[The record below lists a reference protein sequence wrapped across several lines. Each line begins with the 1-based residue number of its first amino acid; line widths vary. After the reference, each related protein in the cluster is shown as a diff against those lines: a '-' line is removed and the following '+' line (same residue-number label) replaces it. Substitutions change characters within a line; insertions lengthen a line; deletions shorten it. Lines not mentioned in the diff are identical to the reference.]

1 MKTGKATRRAARV
14 DPVVQ
19 EIVEGSI
26 AAAER
31 EMEDLVERTARSPLI
46 RDQHDYR
53 VGLFDRDGNK
63 LSGRSYAPIPDGV
76 LERFPVASMKEGDV
90 FLFNDVY
97 QSAGSIGHL
106 PDLCSTIPIFFKGEV
121 VAFAMVF
128 GHHDDVGGM
137 VPGSLPTNAT
147 EIYQEGLIVPPIK
160 LYDAGVQ
167 NTSAYDIIFRNSRLP
182 EHLRADI
189 DAEIGACRVGGER
202 IVDLFRR
209 YGKATVERCFAA
221 LLDKCEDTVRREL
234 LSKIPDGTY
243 EFEDYVER
251 DGVEPDRIHR
261 IHLRM
266 TKRRGRL
273 LLDFSRTAPQALGP
287 INWPS
292 DYADGKFLKKW
303 IGPILRNLADTYE
316 RMFEIDI
323 NEGVCRLLEVKFPPP
338 GSLISPKFPA
348 PTNMRTFT
356 ILRLLGIFCGALA
369 VATKGKMPADQ
380 ETIRYFGLHNRK
392 REGGFFLFR
401 EILGGGSGGR
411 YYADGTDA
419 IHVVPN
425 SRNLP
430 AEFSESRYPV
440 RIEKLALA
448 PDSGGPGKRRG
459 GLGYLKEYTPLVNCL
474 ALSNADRS
482 MLAPWGVNGGKA
494 GGTYKVVLNPDTPQE
509 QVLPALCNTVPLT
522 KGTRIRLVTTGGGG
536 WGNPLDRET
545 DLVRLDVIQGKVTP
559 EGARRDYGVVLGPPE
574 DYKVDERATAALRR
588 QMRRGQPR
596 RLFDRGPYY
605 DAVAKKRLAT
615 QAREHRA
622 GPGAGGRGPRS
633 E

>member
-1 MKTGKATRRAARV
+1 MPV

-53 VGLFDRDGNK
+53 VGLFDRYGNK
-63 LSGRSYAPIPDGV
+63 LSGRSYAPIPDAV

-106 PDLCSTIPIFFKGEV
+106 PDLCSTIPIFFRGGV

-160 LYDAGVQ
+160 LYDAGVLNQ
-167 NTSAYDIIFRNSRLP
+167 GAYDIVFRNSRLP

-202 IVDLFRR
+202 IVDLYRR

-221 LLDKCEDTVRREL
+221 VLDKCEDTVRREL
-234 LSKIPDGTY
+234 LSKIPEGTY
-243 EFEDYVER
+243 QFEDYVER

-303 IGPILRNLADTYE
+303 IGPILRNLADSYE
-316 RMFEIDI
+316 RMFEIDM
-323 NEGVCRLLEVKFPPP
+323 NEGMCRLIEVKFPPP

-392 REGGFFLFR
+392 REGDFFLFR

-411 YYADGTDA
+411 SYADGTDA

-459 GLGYLKEYTPLVNCL
+459 GLGYLKEYLPLVDCL

-482 MLAPWGVNGGKA
+482 MLAPWGVKGGKA
-494 GGTYKVVLNPDTPQE
+494 GGTYKVVLSPDTPEE
-509 QVLPALCNTVPLT
+509 QVLPALCNTVPVK

-588 QMRRGQPR
+588 QMRQGRPR

-605 DAVAKKRLAT
+605 DAVAKRQLAA
-615 QAREHRA
+615 Q
-622 GPGAGGRGPRS
+622 GRKHGKKPKMD
-633 E
+633 

>member
-1 MKTGKATRRAARV
+1 MKRRMARV
-14 DPVVQ
+14 DPVIQ

-53 VGLFDRDGNK
+53 VGLFDRHGNK
-63 LSGRSYAPIPDGV
+63 LSGRSYAPIVDAV
-76 LERFPVASMKEGDV
+76 LERWPVASMQEGDV

-106 PDLCSTIPIFFKGEV
+106 PDLCSTVPIFFGGEV
-121 VAFAMVF
+121 VAFAQVF

-160 LYDAGVQ
+160 LYDAGVL
-167 NTSAYDIIFRNSRLP
+167 NRGAYDIIFRNSRLP

-189 DAEIGACRVGGER
+189 DAEVGACRVGGER
-202 IVDLFRR
+202 LVDLFRR
-209 YGKATVERCFAA
+209 YGRPTVERCFAA
-221 LLDKCEDTVRREL
+221 ILDKCEETVRREL
-234 LSKIPDGTY
+234 LSKIPDGSY

-251 DGVEPDRIHR
+251 DGVEPERIHC

-266 TKRRGRL
+266 SKRRGRL
-273 LLDFSRTAPQALGP
+273 LLDFSRTDRQALGP
-287 INWPS
+287 INWPA
-292 DYADGKFLKKW
+292 DYAGGKFLKKW
-303 IGPILRNLADTYE
+303 IAPILRNLADTYE
-316 RMFEIDI
+316 RMGEIDI
-323 NEGVCRLLEVKFPPP
+323 NEGVCRLIDVKFPPP

-356 ILRLLGIFCGALA
+356 ILRLLGIFCGVLA
-369 VATKGKMPADQ
+369 VATKGRMPADQ

-392 REGGFFLFR
+392 REGDFFLFR

-411 YYADGTDA
+411 SYADGTDA

-459 GLGYLKEYTPLVNCL
+459 GLGYLKEYIALVDCL

-482 MLAPWGVNGGKA
+482 LLACWGVNGGRA
-494 GGTYKVVLNPDTPQE
+494 GGNYKVVLNPDTSDE
-509 QVLPALCNTVPLT
+509 QVLPALCNGVPVR
-522 KGTRIRLVTTGGGG
+522 KGTRIRVVTTGGGG
-536 WGNPLDRET
+536 WGDPLARET
-545 DLVRLDVIQGKVTP
+545 DLVRLDVIQGKVTL
-559 EGARRDYGVVLGPPE
+559 EGARRDYGVMLGPPE
-574 DYKVDERATAALRR
+574 DYKVEAQATAALRR
-588 QMRRGQPR
+588 RMRKGRTR
-596 RLFDRGPYY
+596 RMFDRGPYY
-605 DAVAKKRLAT
+605 EAVVAPQLAARRRRL
-615 QAREHRA
+615 RE
-622 GPGAGGRGPRS
+622 GL
-633 E
+633 

>member
-1 MKTGKATRRAARV
+1 MPRV

-53 VGLFDRDGNK
+53 VGLFDRHGNK
-63 LSGRSYAPIPDGV
+63 LSGRSYAPIVDAV
-76 LERFPVASMKEGDV
+76 LERWPVQSMREGDV

-106 PDLCSTIPIFFKGEV
+106 PDLCSTVPIFFEGKV
-121 VAFAMVF
+121 VAFAQVF

-147 EIYQEGLIVPPIK
+147 EIYQEGIIVPPIK
-160 LYDAGVQ
+160 LYDAGIL
-167 NTSAYDIIFRNSRLP
+167 NRAAYDIIFRNSRLP

-202 IVDLFRR
+202 LLDLFRR
-209 YGKATVERCFAA
+209 YGRSTVERCFAA
-221 LLDKCEDTVRREL
+221 ILDKCEDTVRREL
-234 LSKIPDGTY
+234 LSKVPDGTY

-251 DGVEPDRIHR
+251 DGVEPDKIHR
-261 IHLRM
+261 IHLKM
-266 TKRRGRL
+266 TKRRGKL
-273 LLDFSRTAPQALGP
+273 FLDFSRTDPQALGP
-287 INWPS
+287 INWPAN
-292 DYADGKFLKKW
+292 YADGKFLKKW
-303 IGPILRNLADTYE
+303 IAPILRNLADSYE
-316 RMFEIDI
+316 RMAEIDI
-323 NEGVCRLLEVKFPPP
+323 NEGVCRLIEVKFPPP

-356 ILRLLGIFCGALA
+356 ILRLLGIFCGVLA

-392 REGGFFLFR
+392 REGDFFLFR

-459 GLGYLKEYTPLVNCL
+459 GLGYLKEYTPLVDCL

-482 MLAPWGVNGGKA
+482 MLACWGVKGGKA
-494 GGTYKVVLNPDTPQE
+494 GGNYKVVLHPDTPDE
-509 QVLPALCNTVPLT
+509 QVLPALCNSVPVK
-522 KGTRIRLVTTGGGG
+522 KGTHIRLVTTGGGG
-536 WGNPLDRET
+536 WGDPLERET
-545 DLVRLDVIQGKVTP
+545 DLVRLDVIQGKVTA
-559 EGARRDYGVVLGPPE
+559 EAARRDYGVVLGQPE
-574 DYKVDERATAALRR
+574 DYKVDARATAALRAKL
-588 QMRRGQPR
+588 RRGRAPS
-596 RLFDRGPYY
+596 LFDRGPYY
-605 DAVAKKRLAT
+605 NAVVKPQLVGRRLI
-615 QAREHRA
+615 RA
-622 GPGAGGRGPRS
+622 LTT
-633 E
+633 ED